1 MKQRTVQRI
10 GERKHAPLGS
20 ANPEGPEPS
29 SMSTFSNHQHLVD
42 SLRQRQKVIE
52 LPARRRANAPT
63 VDKIK
68 GKPINEALNSGDQS
82 ERLDGQR
89 PGPGILVL
97 TPTLQLLSMNT
108 RAFELSRRIILA
120 QSGSMAR
127 GVLPAAVTEL
137 CGEIRKMLESR
148 IEPKDWEQVEVK
160 RLAGDVERPVFLR
173 GFGLPDWGGQQPCIL
188 VVMEELH
195 RQDRAAID
203 LAMQRFQLTPRE
215 QSVIEHLAKGWT
227 NKEIAHTLGIAE
239 QTVKQ
244 HFKRL
249 LGKTNTTTRTGLLVR
264 LFLFPGITGYPTR
277 AQPELVEESELMD
290 STSRLSNMMA
300 LDSWHATLSR
310 PAPCQVAFQ
319 SVRSHSRRERQ

>member
-1 MKQRTVQRI
+1 MKQRTVPRI

-20 ANPEGPEPS
+20 VNPEGPEPR

-63 VDKIK
+63 VDKIE
-68 GKPINEALNSGDQS
+68 GKPVNEALNSGDQS

-89 PGPGILVL
+89 SGPGILVL
-97 TPTLQLLSMNT
+97 TPTLQLLQMNT
-108 RAFELSRRIILA
+108 RALELSRRINLA
-120 QSGSMAR
+120 QSGSLA
-127 GVLPAAVTEL
+127 GCVLPAAVTEL

-319 SVRSHSRRERQ
+319 SVRSHSRRGRQ